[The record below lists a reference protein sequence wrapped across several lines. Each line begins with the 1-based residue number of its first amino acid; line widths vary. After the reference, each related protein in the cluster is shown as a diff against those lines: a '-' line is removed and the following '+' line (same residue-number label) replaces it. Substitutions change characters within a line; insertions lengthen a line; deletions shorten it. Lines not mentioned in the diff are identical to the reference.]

1 MDSLAVA
8 IQGDE
13 RISVKESSSQYSV
26 RSKDD
31 DYSVYGLPS
40 VRFDLINI
48 FFSRRRCNQ
57 CFSYAR
63 RTRMT

>member
-48 FFSRRRCNQ
+48 FF
-57 CFSYAR
+57 FSSAL
-63 RTRMT
+63 